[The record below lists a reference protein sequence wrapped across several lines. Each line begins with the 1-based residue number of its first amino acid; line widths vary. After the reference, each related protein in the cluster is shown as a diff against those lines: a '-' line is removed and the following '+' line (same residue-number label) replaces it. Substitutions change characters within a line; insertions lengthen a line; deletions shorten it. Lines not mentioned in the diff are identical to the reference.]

1 MKSTPNKRL
10 SGKACRSTMLCILS
24 NFSYYTT
31 WAFVALSMYTA
42 VRMDTFTDPIR
53 PWNLRLAN
61 RNYYDV
67 IGFRVQEPQLQQIF
81 SPIVLAGY
89 KLCNIAAV
97 FAIYIHV
104 SSTPHKPRG
113 QFAGFIFRN
122 LAERNQPTVVP
133 SVYRH
138 FCGFSKRLHG
148 ELHSFC
154 HRDSPAR
161 AKHLCFTRILRVR
174 LHFAVY
180 FQRTFVRCTHL

>member
-10 SGKACRSTMLCILS
+10 SGNACRSAFLCILS
-24 NFSYYTT
+24 NFSYYTA

-42 VRMDTFTDPIR
+42 VRMDTFSDPIGH
-53 PWNLRLAN
+53 WNLKLAN

-97 FAIYIHV
+97 FAIFIHV
-104 SSTPHKPRG
+104 SFTTHKPRR
-113 QFAGFIFRN
+113 QVAGLIFSN
-122 LAERNQPTVVP
+122 LTERNQQTVVP
-133 SVYRH
+133 RVYRH
-138 FCGFSKRLHG
+138 FSGFSKHLHG

-161 AKHLCFTRILRVR
+161 AKHLCSTRILRVR

-180 FQRTFVRCTHL
+180 HQRTFVRCTHL